1 MRPRALFWVL
11 PLLLVATQ
19 GICSKIDLGEHVTV
33 GEAEVVDTDYNGA
46 FQAALQRAL
55 IQAVKDESFKILPS
69 VLILKY
75 RPIIRDEIWSNP
87 APYVLK
93 YRVLFMGM
101 EGERYK
107 VKIDAFVERDFLK
120 RRLWGLVS
128 AR

>member
-1 MRPRALFWVL
+1 MRRLISLSLMVF
-11 PLLLVATQ
+11 LLLGFSLAWA
-19 GICSKIDLGEHVTV
+19 KMDLGEHVTV
-33 GEAEVVDTDYNGA
+33 GVADVEDTDYNGA

-55 IQAVKDESFKILPS
+55 SQAVKDESFKILPS

-75 RPIIRDEIWSNP
+75 RAIIRDEIWSNP

-107 VKIDAFVERDFLK
+107 VKVDAFVERDFLK
-120 RRLWGLVS
+120 RRLWELVS